1 MAALPVR
8 ADRVVQQVLTGCS
21 RGVFR
26 WNSGAPGTFSRPSL
40 RVLGSCPVF
49 LVASRPLPLS
59 LSTLSFS
66 ILP

>member
-1 MAALPVR
+1 MVALPVR

-40 RVLGSCPVF
+40 RILGSCPVF
-49 LVASRPLPLS
+49 LVAP
-59 LSTLSFS
+59 
-66 ILP
+66 